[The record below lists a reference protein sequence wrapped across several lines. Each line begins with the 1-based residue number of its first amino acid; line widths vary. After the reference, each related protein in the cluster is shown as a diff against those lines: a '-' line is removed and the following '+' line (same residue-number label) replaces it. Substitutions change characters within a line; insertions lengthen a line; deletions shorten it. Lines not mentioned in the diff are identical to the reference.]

1 MLFRSNNNQVQ
12 DRFYYDRALLEV
24 QARMF
29 QQAIEDI
36 DHAIDMAPNVALYHV
51 EKSGIM
57 LRVNRVDDCIASAQ
71 KAIAL
76 NPELPDA
83 YRIMGY
89 AQAEQGKK
97 AEGIKNLEKAVSL
110 GDEAAKEILERYK

>member
-1 MLFRSNNNQVQ
+1 
-12 DRFYYDRALLEV
+12 
-24 QARMF
+24 
-29 QQAIEDI
+29 
-36 DHAIDMAPNVALYHV
+36 MAPNVALYHV

-76 NPELPDA
+76 NPELSDA